1 MQAGELKRLAPV
13 EVVSV
18 RAHRVLGAAGQP
30 EVEVEVTTRQG
41 AFHARAGVPFVGPEV
56 AAGEAAGEGEGGEE
70 GEGVDAV
77 PAESDEAGSGEGEAP
92 GGEAP
97 AEETAE
103 GAAEEGD
110 EAAPGEERVAEEK
123 SELTIGEEVDLA
135 VQFLGEVLA
144 PAVIG
149 HDPREQAAADEAIT
163 GALHGHAEA
172 SGALPPKFSAMVTL
186 GLSLALCRAGAA
198 GARDG
203 NVVEHLAQLAGNTR
217 PVVPVPAFTLINGGG
232 AGDNPQLSLR
242 AVQAM
247 PTGADTFAEA
257 LEMGAASFQALRGLV
272 QEQHAG
278 DVLKVG
284 AEGGLVPGVA
294 GPEEALTV
302 AAEAVEAVGCTGKVK
317 IAVDAAAGDLYDA
330 ENDTYRQSVG
340 EEAGSR
346 SAEDLISQY
355 ETLCTEHGVIS
366 IHDPF
371 AAGSLECLSR
381 FTAQGACQVV
391 GGIGGER
398 GSALDAAQVIEAK
411 AYSTLRL
418 QLRDLHT
425 LSDAIKVAQ
434 LAQKARCGL
443 MVVHPPDAAGDT
455 FAADLAVGLAA
466 GQADFGAPRASGAL
480 CDRLRALEAAGGLP
494 FAGEGYR
501 FVAWA

>member
-1 MQAGELKRLAPV
+1 M
-13 EVVSV
+13 
-18 RAHRVLGAAGQP
+18 LGAAGQP

-149 HDPREQAAADEAIT
+149 HDPREQAAADEPIT

-242 AVQAM
+242 AV
-247 PTGADTFAEA
+247 
-257 LEMGAASFQALRGLV
+257 
-272 QEQHAG
+272 
-278 DVLKVG
+278 
-284 AEGGLVPGVA
+284 
-294 GPEEALTV
+294 
-302 AAEAVEAVGCTGKVK
+302 
-317 IAVDAAAGDLYDA
+317 
-330 ENDTYRQSVG
+330 
-340 EEAGSR
+340 
-346 SAEDLISQY
+346 
-355 ETLCTEHGVIS
+355 
-366 IHDPF
+366 
-371 AAGSLECLSR
+371 
-381 FTAQGACQVV
+381 
-391 GGIGGER
+391 
-398 GSALDAAQVIEAK
+398 
-411 AYSTLRL
+411 
-418 QLRDLHT
+418 
-425 LSDAIKVAQ
+425 
-434 LAQKARCGL
+434 
-443 MVVHPPDAAGDT
+443 
-455 FAADLAVGLAA
+455 
-466 GQADFGAPRASGAL
+466 
-480 CDRLRALEAAGGLP
+480 
-494 FAGEGYR
+494 
-501 FVAWA
+501 